1 MNRLWARG
9 AALACATLLWGT
21 AAAQAQETFQQ
32 VKALYAS
39 AAYEDALSMIS
50 RLQAANHRPEYEQ
63 YRVFCLVAL
72 GRTIEAEQAIAAVV
86 AEDPTFVPDPA
97 EASPRIRDL
106 FVRTRRALVPDIAQR
121 LYQDARASFDRKE
134 IAAASG
140 QFASVV
146 QLIDSTAI
154 APDDE
159 PMLSELRLLAAG
171 FLDLTRAAARGDAP
185 AAAEPA
191 APKPKAPVQVTAP
204 VPLKQELPAWT
215 PPDPASRR
223 EFRGAVRV
231 FISESGA
238 VTGAELTP
246 GVHPLYDRV
255 LLQTARSWHY
265 QPALRNGVPVPSEK
279 IIEVVLK
286 PR

>member
-1 MNRLWARG
+1 VL
-9 AALACATLLWGT
+9 
-21 AAAQAQETFQQ
+21 
-32 VKALYAS
+32 
-39 AAYEDALSMIS
+39 
-50 RLQAANHRPEYEQ
+50 
-63 YRVFCLVAL
+63 
-72 GRTIEAEQAIAAVV
+72 IAAV
-86 AEDPTFVPDPA
+86 ALLAPTPSGGSTPAVPELALARNGNVWTIGADGTH
-97 EASPRIRDL
+97 PRLLIRD
-106 FVRTRRALVPDIAQR
+106 AYAPAW
-121 LYQDARASFDRKE
+121 YQDARASFDRKE
-134 IAAASG
+134 VAAASG
-140 QFASVV
+140 RFASVV

-171 FLDLTRAAARGDAP
+171 FLDLTRAAARADAP
-185 AAAEPA
+185 AAVEPA
-191 APKPKAPVQVTAP
+191 APNPKAPVQVTAP

-255 LLQTARSWHY
+255 LLQTARSWQY
-265 QPALRNGVPVPSEK
+265 QPALRNSVPVPSEK